1 MSNEYY
7 KLKSVSELVEIAGK
21 MPGATVLIPGGDR
34 NEDIKLVEAAFD
46 SGIINKAVLL
56 GNAEQIHQH
65 ISEHTIKPSQ
75 CEVVDVKGDEEIG
88 VKTVELVN
96 AGGVDIVLKGGISTP
111 IINRAMLKLAVKPT
125 VSLASIFDAAPIS
138 HGRPIV
144 LTDAGVTT
152 VCTFERMVDII
163 NNSADVARVVMGLEK
178 PKVAILAANEK
189 QISSLPS
196 TAMGLKLAKHEFKD
210 ILVCGP
216 LSFDLATDPESVE
229 IKGIPDS
236 PNAAQVAGKADI
248 LVCPGIDSAN
258 ILYKTLASLVKYGDA
273 SMAGI
278 TLGFK
283 VPYVILSRADSLE
296 TRLDSVALCSVY
308 AQRTKGE

>member
-1 MSNEYY
+1 MNNEFY

-34 NEDIKLVEAAFD
+34 SEDIKLVEAAFD
-46 SGIINKAVLL
+46 SGIINKAVLI
-56 GNAEQIHQH
+56 GNAEQIQKH
-65 ISEHTIKPSQ
+65 ISEHTIKPEQ
-75 CEVVDVKGDEEIG
+75 CEIVDVQGDEQIG
-88 VKTVELVN
+88 QKTVELVN
-96 AGGVDIVLKGGISTP
+96 AGGIDIVLKGGISTP
-111 IINRAMLKLAVKPT
+111 IINRAMLKIAVKPT
-125 VSLASIFDAAPIS
+125 VSLASIFDAAPIA

-152 VCTFERMVDII
+152 VCTYDRLVDII
-163 NNSADVARVVMGLEK
+163 NNAADVARIVMGIDI

-196 TAMGLKLAKHEFKD
+196 TKMGMELAKHDFKD
-210 ILVCGP
+210 LLVCGP
-216 LSFDLATDPESVE
+216 LSFDLATDPESVR
-229 IKGIPDS
+229 IKGIPNN
-236 PNAAQVAGKADI
+236 PNADEVAGYADI

-278 TLGFK
+278 TMGFK

-296 TRLDSVALCSVY
+296 IRLDSVAMCSVY
-308 AQRTKGE
+308 AQRTKNK